1 MYDFVIGNLKKI
13 INSYSEDFIS
23 KLEKSIK
30 DKCIKD
36 NLIEKA
42 LEGEKSEEVDREL
55 NMLVE
60 KVCIEDNSIDDTSNK
75 DHIRNDFERYFKEL
89 ANENNFDESKKEV
102 LFKRFKIFVEGYKD
116 YISKQIS
123 IGEKCIL
130 QKVSRVDEEVANIG
144 KNIVLVKNVQ
154 EKMQE
159 KMENADKLNK
169 DKNAPLIDINKWY
182 IKVES
187 YNSKYEF
194 LDNAFKL
201 AGEID
206 PFEADNIYVFTLNL
220 RNISEELIKKI
231 SIRDFK
237 VMLCAEDEEDPT
249 SGYLVCNIIE
259 HCTQPVECY
268 LNLLKG
274 SEQKIYLII
283 EDKGYELNE
292 DNPDYYEKFERDR
305 LCIEFDMKLTND
317 IEEADYSYSIF
328 ASRDKM
334 SEYISGI
341 YCVDSVEMC
350 KKPNT
355 IFDGQKGDK
364 IS

>member
-1 MYDFVIGNLKKI
+1 MYDFVIGNFKKL
-13 INSYSEDFIS
+13 INSYSDDFIS

-36 NLIEKA
+36 NLIDKA

-55 NMLVE
+55 KMLVE
-60 KVCIEDNSIDDTSNK
+60 KVCREANSIDDTSNK
-75 DHIRNDFERYFKEL
+75 NHIRNDFERYVKKLASKEY
-89 ANENNFDESKKEV
+89 FDESKKEV
-102 LFKRFKIFVEGYKD
+102 LFKRFKIFVEGYND

-130 QKVSRVDEEVANIG
+130 QKVSRVDEEVASIG
-144 KNIVLVKNVQ
+144 KNIVSVKKVQ

-169 DKNAPLIDINKWY
+169 DKNAPLIDINKHY
-182 IKVES
+182 IKVEP
-187 YNSKYEF
+187 YNSKYKF
-194 LDNAFKL
+194 LDNTLKL

-206 PFEADNIYVFTLNL
+206 PVEADNIYVFTLNL
-220 RNISEELIKKI
+220 KNISEELIKKI
-231 SIRDFK
+231 SIRNFK

-249 SGYLVCNIIE
+249 SGYLVCNIIK

-274 SEQKIYLII
+274 SEQKIHLII

-292 DNPDYYEKFERDR
+292 GNPDYYKNFERDR
-305 LCIEFDMKLTND
+305 LWIEFDMKLTND
-317 IEEADYSYSIF
+317 SEEADYSYSIF

-334 SEYISGI
+334 SENISDR

-350 KKPNT
+350 KN
-355 IFDGQKGDK
+355 
-364 IS
+364 